1 MLKLTFFSF
10 SETPV
15 QGKQSNMTNYSNMAR
30 KIPAFNTMD
39 LWMIYIFEIL
49 VAIVSLSIVIS
60 SSLVIHHIAE
70 IQRRRRADIIF
81 IVLSLSDIGVG
92 LFTMPLFGSYW
103 YFASRQLQI
112 PIFVKG
118 GGIFLGDFPYNFS
131 YFLTAIVAVDRLL
144 VITLQLRY
152 ENIFTRKRLMGT
164 IAMLFVFTLAY
175 SAVWTYYKLAGNQDT
190 EAFKAVSLGY
200 QVMCSISILI
210 IISSYTYILYFVRRS
225 SNTRLLRR
233 NSHNRTFGKR
243 LTVTILCIFIS
254 QCLCTLPYKVF
265 SIMPLT
271 NTAKIRATPWI
282 VLIRNSQCFWNALI
296 MLKNQSKPKL
306 SKETQRKLNELAG
319 TKTTTVFDIERYTH
333 D

>member
-1 MLKLTFFSF
+1 M
-10 SETPV
+10 E
-15 QGKQSNMTNYSNMAR
+15 Q
-30 KIPAFNTMD
+30 KIPVFNTMN
-39 LWMIYIFEIL
+39 LWIMYTFEIL

-60 SSLVIHHIAE
+60 SSFVIHHIAK

-81 IVLSLSDIGVG
+81 IVLSVSDIGVG

-103 YFASRQLQI
+103 YFASRQLET

-118 GGIFLGDFPYNFS
+118 GAIFFGDFPYYFS

-152 ENIFTRKRLMGT
+152 ENIFTRKRLMGA

-175 SAVWTYYKLAGNQDT
+175 STVWTYYALPGNQNT
-190 EAFKAVSLGY
+190 EAFEAISLGY
-200 QVMCSISILI
+200 QVMCSISIFI
-210 IISSYTYILYFVRRS
+210 IILSYMYILYFVTRS

-271 NTAKIRATPWI
+271 NIVEVRATPWI
-282 VLIRNSQCFWNALI
+282 TLIRNSQCFWNALI
-296 MLKNQSKPKL
+296 MLKNQKKPKL
-306 SKETQRKLNELAG
+306 CKETQRKLNELTG
-319 TKTTTVFDIERYTH
+319 TKTTTVFDIERYTQ